1 MNNSTAS
8 APDAPRPA
16 RPQPDRDC
24 HAAASKVAS
33 RTDATLPDA
42 EILELVE
49 RFETAFAELASDADE
64 VQPPGTEPDLFPD
77 FSQDIFQEAPESP
90 SLGGES
96 ARVFAMPRRDS
107 EPLSKHPPKPAR
119 APATAADPADEVSLD
134 EALSILHA
142 SENRSAGAAPARY
155 EDPARPEP
163 QARLRE
169 DAHERQLQRAPAASS
184 EVEYR
189 PEAADAAA
197 DWATRSHK
205 VRSIAFA
212 AAVAALFIGIVVGYL
227 YGRNPP
233 PHALSAGVGT
243 SQQGGTQLRL
253 DRELHKR

>member
-8 APDAPRPA
+8 APDGVRPA
-16 RPQPDRDC
+16 RPQPGKDS
-24 HAAASKVAS
+24 HAGPSKVAPRS
-33 RTDATLPDA
+33 EASVPDA

-49 RFETAFAELASDADE
+49 RFETAFAELASEADE

-96 ARVFAMPRRDS
+96 ARVFAMPRRDG
-107 EPLSKHPPKPAR
+107 EPLPKHAPKPAR
-119 APATAADPADEVSLD
+119 APAPAPDSTDEVSLD

-142 SENRSAGAAPARY
+142 SENRGAGTASARY
-155 EDPARPEP
+155 EDPAPQQP

-184 EVEYR
+184 EVEYQ
-189 PEAADAAA
+189 PEAA
-197 DWATRSHK
+197 DWATKSHT

-227 YGRNPP
+227 YGRNPA
-233 PHALSAGVGT
+233 PHASSAGIAT